1 MRVEGWAQGPPGAQ
15 NPAPRASEAQT
26 ARIGSPWNGPRSSA
40 GQVLVNCGLGGDLG
54 PEPVPGQPGWG
65 GRGRRVN
72 PDWCFTSFADAA
84 PKGAAGEGPPAAE
97 KDPGPPDPQKD
108 PGPPDPEKD
117 AGPPNPEKEL
127 GPPDPKKEPDPL
139 NSTKDTEAPAPEK
152 GDGASAQASTTS
164 QGPEGEGGLQG
175 EPAEGSAGQLAA
187 LPQET
192 ATTKADVKKPEAE
205 QKTPGSQDPGEG
217 NLHKKVAEGQAASK
231 KGAPAFLHSP
241 SCPAAISR

>member
-1 MRVEGWAQGPPGAQ
+1 MGSRPTRAQS
-15 NPAPRASEAQT
+15 PAPRASEAQT
-26 ARIGSPWNGPRSSA
+26 AHIGSPWNGPRSSV

-65 GRGRRVN
+65 GRGRRVD

-152 GDGASAQASTTS
+152 GDGASAQPSTTS

-192 ATTKADVKKPEAE
+192 ATAKADVKKPEAE
-205 QKTPGSQDPGEG
+205 QETPGSQDPGEG

-231 KGAPAFLHSP
+231 KGTPAFLHSP